1 MARKMVG
8 SGKVLPIGLIAI
20 GLLVAG
26 LLMSGCGSGSPTAA
40 EVAPGMSTGVSTD
53 AIPAEAAVTENKGN
67 PDPINAPQVIR
78 TAYVDIRVADV
89 ADATAQVIA
98 ATTSRAGTIDS
109 QNINSDGTSSY
120 ANIVARVP
128 AETLDAFV
136 SDLGDLGTVISVS
149 INSQDVTTQVVDLD
163 ARIGVLQT
171 SIDRLKSLQ
180 AQATSVTDLVAVEA
194 ELANRQGELDSLT
207 AQRSYLGQQ
216 VAMSTITVSLSPIT
230 ELTSSTAPGF
240 LAGLQNGW
248 SAFLALIAFV
258 ITSAGFL
265 IPFVVIGA
273 IIVVPVILLVIKRK
287 K

>member
-53 AIPAEAAVTENKGN
+53 AIPADAAVTENKGN

-89 ADATAQVIA
+89 ADATAQVVA

>member
-8 SGKVLPIGLIAI
+8 SIKVLPIGLLAI
-20 GLLVAG
+20 GLLATG
-26 LLMSGCGSGSPTAA
+26 LLMSGCGSGSPIAA
-40 EVAPGMSTGVSTD
+40 EVAPGMSAGVSTD
-53 AIPAEAAVTENKGN
+53 AIPAEAAVSENKGN
-67 PDPINAPQVIR
+67 SDPLSSPQVIR

-98 ATTSRAGTIDS
+98 ATTSRSGTIDS

-128 AETLDAFV
+128 ADTLDAFV
-136 SDLGDLGTVISVS
+136 ADLGDLGTVISMS
-149 INSQDVTTQVVDLD
+149 ITAQDVTTQVVDLD

-180 AQATSVTDLVAVEA
+180 AQATSVTDLVAVES

-207 AQRSYLGQQ
+207 AQRGYLGQQ
-216 VAMSTITVSLSPIT
+216 VAMSTVTVSLSPIT

-273 IIVVPVILLVIKRK
+273 IVVIPVILLVMKRK

>member
-1 MARKMVG
+1 MARKIVG
-8 SGKVLPIGLIAI
+8 SGKVLPIGLLAI
-20 GLLVAG
+20 GLLATG
-26 LLMSGCGSGSPTAA
+26 LLLGACGSGSPTAA
-40 EVAPGMSTGVSTD
+40 EVTPEMATGVSTD
-53 AIPAEAAVTENKGN
+53 AIPAEVAVSETKVNS
-67 PDPINAPQVIR
+67 DPINAPQVIR

-89 ADATAQVIA
+89 AGATAQVVA

-128 AETLDAFV
+128 AETLDAFL
-136 SDLGDLGTVISVS
+136 SDLGDLGTVVSMS
-149 INSQDVTTQVVDLD
+149 INAQDVTTQVVDLD

-171 SIDRLKSLQ
+171 SIDRLKILQ
-180 AQATSVTDLVAVEA
+180 EQATSVTDLVAVET

-207 AQRSYLGQQ
+207 AQRGQQ

-248 SAFLALIAFV
+248 SAFLALIAFA

-265 IPFVVIGA
+265 IPFVIIGA
-273 IIVVPVILLVIKRK
+273 IIVIPVILVVLKRK

>member
-89 ADATAQVIA
+89 ADATAQVVA

-265 IPFVVIGA
+265 IPFIVIGA
-273 IIVVPVILLVIKRK
+273 IVVVPIILVVIKRK

>member
-1 MARKMVG
+1 MQFLPMQQLVRTREILIRLVLRKL
-8 SGKVLPIGLIAI
+8 SEQPTSIFELPMLPMPPPK
-20 GLLVAG
+20 LL
-26 LLMSGCGSGSPTAA
+26 LLPPPDRELSIR
-40 EVAPGMSTGVSTD
+40 EIST
-53 AIPAEAAVTENKGN
+53 
-67 PDPINAPQVIR
+67 R
-78 TAYVDIRVADV
+78 
-89 ADATAQVIA
+89 
-98 ATTSRAGTIDS
+98 
-109 QNINSDGTSSY
+109 
-120 ANIVARVP
+120 IVA
-128 AETLDAFV
+128 
-136 SDLGDLGTVISVS
+136 DLGDLGTVISVS
-149 INSQDVTTQVVDLD
+149 ITAQDVTTQVVDLD

-180 AQATSVTDLVAVEA
+180 AQATSVTDLVAVES

-207 AQRSYLGQQ
+207 AQRGYLGQQ
-216 VAMSTITVSLSPIT
+216 VAMSTVTVSLSPIT

-273 IIVVPVILLVIKRK
+273 IVVIPVILLVMKRK

>member
-265 IPFVVIGA
+265 IPFIVIGA
-273 IIVVPVILLVIKRK
+273 IVVVPIILVVIKRK

>member
-1 MARKMVG
+1 MTRKKVG
-8 SGKVLPIGLIAI
+8 PGKVLPIGLLTT
-20 GLLVAG
+20 GLLVTG
-26 LLMSGCGSGSPTAA
+26 LLMGGCGSGSPTAA
-40 EVAPGMSTGVSTD
+40 EAAPGMATGMSTD
-53 AIPAEAAVTENKGN
+53 AIPAEAAVSETKANS
-67 PDPINAPQVIR
+67 DPISSPQVIR

-89 ADATAQVIA
+89 ADATAQVMA

-109 QNINSDGTSSY
+109 QNINSDGSSSY

-128 AETLDAFV
+128 ADTLDSFV

-149 INSQDVTTQVVDLD
+149 INAQDVTTQVVDLA

-171 SIDRLKSLQ
+171 SIDRLQSLQ
-180 AQATSVTDLVAVEA
+180 AQATSISDLVAVEA

-216 VAMSTITVSLSPIT
+216 VAMSTVTVSLSPIT

-265 IPFVVIGA
+265 IPFVIIGA
-273 IIVVPVILLVIKRK
+273 VIVIPVILLVIKRK

>member
-1 MARKMVG
+1 MKPKIARPSKALP
-8 SGKVLPIGLIAI
+8 SGLFAI
-20 GLLVAG
+20 GLLVTG
-26 LLMSGCGSGSPTAA
+26 LLLGACGSGSPTAA
-40 EVAPGMSTGVSTD
+40 EVAPGMATGVSTN
-53 AIPAEAAVTENKGN
+53 ALPAEAAVSETKINS
-67 PDPINAPQVIR
+67 DPISSPQVIR
-78 TAYVDIRVADV
+78 SAYVDIRVADV
-89 ADATAQVIA
+89 ADATAQVVA
-98 ATTSRAGTIDS
+98 ATASRAGTIDS

-128 AETLDAFV
+128 ADTLDAFV
-136 SDLGDLGTVISVS
+136 ADLGDLGTVISVS
-149 INSQDVTTQVVDLD
+149 INAQDVTTQVVDLD

-216 VAMSTITVSLSPIT
+216 VSMSTITVSLSPIT

-248 SAFLALIAFV
+248 SAFLALVAFV

-265 IPFVVIGA
+265 IPFVIIGA
-273 IIVVPVILLVIKRK
+273 VIVVPVILVVLKRK